1 MIKSIV
7 IVCAIGILGLSRGN
21 SQSSKE
27 QPIATTSDYD
37 VCAAIVNDTEAR
49 LYLLPP
55 AVGTWLILHCTKAAT
70 ALPAQSLERLA
81 RKFEESYQYPI
92 QFRLSAATR
101 RALAMHLEVALERRG
116 LRRRI
121 AAHDL
126 RADILTVLAAHDPN
140 RARQL
145 LEQSLKPQALQ
156 LSTCQLANLQSS
168 GGFGPT
174 IKLLMERAFTQKEI
188 SEGKRISFFRLVV
201 DYLFQP
207 ESGTEITSALMI
219 EGLTPEESDALRSAW
234 IAAVLRWD
242 VGDRDFV
249 RSMSPTRVRE
259 LIASIGT
266 IPSEAN
272 RLEMLRAYRQ
282 YIIKQ
287 IVRPRCSDD
296 FDENGSDISIEA
308 GLRFWNALGARLSDP
323 VTFAELRLQSPTLK
337 ASDVIDVDMSDTYR
351 KIDTAN
357 MFSALDQK
365 MRRLQEYL
373 DRSNQPPAIAEAVGQ
388 PREKTPEE
396 TRVIRETINDML
408 GDLKDLRGDA
418 KSRAELDGL
427 CSSIAAL
434 VGYAIEAGS
443 TAHITNEVI
452 GVYENVLS
460 NESLMNKQYD
470 LWVEY
475 MAQLSELCFSNKDL
489 KQLCHVSSRD
499 ASAQVGVVA
508 AVLLNLEK

>member
-55 AVGTWLILHCTKAAT
+55 AVGTWVILHCTKAAT

-156 LSTCQLANLQSS
+156 LSTCQSANLQSS

-201 DYLFQP
+201 DYLFTP
-207 ESGTEITSALMI
+207 ESVAETTSALMI
-219 EGLTPEESDALRSAW
+219 DGLTPEESDALRSAW

-249 RSMSPTRVRE
+249 RSMSPTRVRD
-259 LIASIGT
+259 LIVSIGT

-282 YIIKQ
+282 YITTHLA
-287 IVRPRCSDD
+287 RPRCSDN

-308 GLRFWNALGARLSDP
+308 GVRFWNALVARLSDP

-337 ASDVIDVDMSDTYR
+337 ASEVIEVDVSDIYR
-351 KIDTAN
+351 EADTAT

-365 MRRLQEYL
+365 TRRLQAL
-373 DRSNQPPAIAEAVGQ
+373 LSGSNQAAVKVEGAGQ
-388 PREKTPEE
+388 PRERTPEE
-396 TRVIRETINDML
+396 TRVIREAINDML
-408 GDLKDLRGDA
+408 GDLKGLRGDA

-427 CSSIAAL
+427 CSSSATL
-434 VGYAIEAGS
+434 VSYAIKAGG
-443 TAHITNEVI
+443 AAPITNEVI
-452 GVYENVLS
+452 GVYEKVLS
-460 NESLMNKQYD
+460 NETLINKYYD
-470 LWVEY
+470 VWVEY
-475 MAQLSELCFSNKDL
+475 MSLLSQLCSSNKDL
-489 KQLCHVSSRD
+489 KHLCNASSRE